1 MCGGLF
7 YNSRMPLLLVLLLIP
22 FSLEAYSPGGVSM
35 GGWGCPASGGRNK
48 SDLDRMKETLGQYET
63 AKQELKNNCKTLERN
78 IKDTIDDDVMAKIKE
93 ANDDLDGDDR
103 LSRDQVNAIK
113 KVLRDYV
120 LKNGDEEQCFEGEGV
135 SEDNARING
144 IASVSGLDEVLAKS
158 FEVGGYLGI
167 MLRAILGS
175 TSYAVSGGDDG
186 DGSSCNDDGDCTG
199 GQVCN
204 EDSAC
209 VCSEGKALSNDGQC
223 VDVEREAPTPPAGVG
238 VGEPDTTSDD
248 DTPQPDTTPD
258 EQRQCRAFAT
268 DCGEYKEA
276 RCCGTLPGICSRE
289 CAAGDGTDAEPP
301 SAPGGTSTSSDQC
314 NDGEGCDGMKQ
325 CVDGACEC
333 PSNMP
338 SCGSICCDPGS
349 ICNPA
354 GSGCVVQDESPPQS
368 VPPCDAEN
376 ICDFIEEKLEDKF
389 DDNDL
394 FDSNEDCEDLKDGMN
409 ECLNDVNRM
418 EKRIEELVDLIRD
431 LERDKL
437 LSGKEK
443 ENSGGDGGTWC
454 ANCSSFNKGRFF
466 AQLGVS
472 AVMDSLSFYATKKAH
487 DHAAD
492 RASDIGKTYRPPP
505 HLGYGA
511 NMTLGTLYGA
521 TVGGFH
527 EGSYGCVGSMY
538 GAGPYGMMVPGGRGG
553 FYGPMSGM
561 FGFPGGGG
569 YPVGF
574 PGGGALLPGAF
585 LSGMGPGFG
594 PGGGGMFGGPG
605 GAGLMV
611 GLGGGAGGPGMYGY
625 PGYMMGPGGA
635 GMFGGL
641 GGPGGMGMYGGI
653 GGGPGMHGYP
663 GYMMGPG
670 GVGGMYG
677 AGLGGPGGIGMY
689 GGVGGPGGM
698 GMYGGGGP
706 GMYGAGGAGGAYIAA
721 QQAQA
726 QAQMDYYR
734 RMMEARQQY
743 QQAQITKQ
751 RTIMSLQ
758 GEIQTLYQRMYQ
770 VQYGGNMHGGIG
782 YAGGGI
788 GAGVGFRA
796 SASLGTP
803 GYVEG
808 GRGRG
813 PGLNTRGRNRS
824 NRPAGR

>member
-1 MCGGLF
+1 MKGYCVWGVCF
-7 YNSRMPLLLVLLLIP
+7 IIFRMPLLLVLLLIP

-63 AKQELKNNCKTLERN
+63 AKQELKNNCNALKRN
-78 IKDTIDDDVMAKIKE
+78 IEDTIEDDVMAKIRE
-93 ANDDLDGDDR
+93 ASNDLDDDNE
-103 LSRDQVNAIK
+103 LSDDQVDAIED
-113 KVLRDYV
+113 VLENYV
-120 LKNGDEEQCFEGEGV
+120 LGDGDLEQCFEGEGV
-135 SEDNARING
+135 SEDSDNARING
-144 IASVSGLDEVLAKS
+144 IASVGGLDGVLAKS

-175 TSYAVSGGDDG
+175 TSHAVVE
-186 DGSSCNDDGDCTG
+186 GSNGINDDSNNTTG
-199 GQVCN
+199 GTTGGTT
-204 EDSAC
+204 D
-209 VCSEGKALSNDGQC
+209 
-223 VDVEREAPTPPAGVG
+223 
-238 VGEPDTTSDD
+238 DTTGGTTD
-248 DTPQPDTTPD
+248 DTTGGTTDDTTGDIQQPGNRE
-258 EQRQCRAFAT
+258 EQECAAIFSAVGCAARYVSVCCRV
-268 DCGEYKEA
+268 
-276 RCCGTLPGICSRE
+276 LSHCSRE
-289 CAAGDGTDAEPP
+289 CADAGIDAEPP
-301 SAPGGTSTSSDQC
+301 PASGGTGTSSDQC
-314 NDGEGCDGMKQ
+314 NDGEDCDGMKQ
-325 CVDGACEC
+325 CVDGACMC
-333 PSNMP
+333 PDDHLA
-338 SCGSICCDPGS
+338 CGPDVCCDPGS
-349 ICNPA
+349 VCVNPDT
-354 GSGCVVQDESPPQS
+354 GGCEVVQSEPPPQS
-368 VPPCDAEN
+368 VPQCDAEN

-521 TVGGFH
+521 TMGGFH
-527 EGSYGCVGSMY
+527 EGSYGCVGGMY

-553 FYGPMSGM
+553 FYGPMGGM

-585 LSGMGPGFG
+585 LNGMGPGFG
-594 PGGGGMFGGPG
+594 HGGGGMFGGPG

-611 GLGGGAGGPGMYGY
+611 GLGGGGAGGPGMYGY